1 MTVVDWRDPAN
12 RVLMLAPST
21 KDASLT
27 EEVLH
32 RAGISCLCCSGI
44 EVLCRELSQGVGTI
58 LLPEEVLMHQADGSL
73 ISWLQQQPPWSD
85 LPILVLARLGADSAA
100 VAMAMDR
107 LGNITVLERPMRLA
121 TLISTVR
128 AALRARQRQYQIR
141 DHLLE
146 RERAAAA
153 LREADRRKNEFLAV
167 LAHELRNPLAP
178 IRNSLQILRMTI
190 KGDET
195 TAELTEMMER
205 QVNHMVRL
213 VDDLMEVSRITRGK
227 IELRREP
234 IDIGTVIR
242 NAVETSQPL
251 IDAGGHQLSV
261 KLPTETLMVNG
272 DPVRLSQVIAN
283 LLNNAAKYTDSGGQI
298 GLAVQCKDG
307 RVEITVSDT
316 GVGISTEMLPKVFD
330 MFTQVPSSSGRAQGG
345 LGIGLTLV
353 KSLIEMHE
361 GTIEARSAGVGHG
374 SQFVIRLPLIVD
386 GCPNGHP
393 APQQVPNSL
402 ANRRVLVVDDN
413 RDAANSL
420 ASLLR
425 LLGAEVLALHSGQE
439 ALDRIGQFDPTVVLL
454 DLGMPGM
461 DGYEVA
467 RRIRNQPR
475 FDDLLLVALTG
486 WAQEEDRLR
495 SHLAGFNHHLS
506 KPADVTVL
514 ESLLRSAS
522 TKNSATEYPVV
533 SRSRQ
538 QVPQPTAL
546 AR

>member
-1 MTVVDWRDPAN
+1 
-12 RVLMLAPST
+12 
-21 KDASLT
+21 
-27 EEVLH
+27 
-32 RAGISCLCCSGI
+32 
-44 EVLCRELSQGVGTI
+44 
-58 LLPEEVLMHQADGSL
+58 
-73 ISWLQQQPPWSD
+73 
-85 LPILVLARLGADSAA
+85 
-100 VAMAMDR
+100 
-107 LGNITVLERPMRLA
+107 
-121 TLISTVR
+121 
-128 AALRARQRQYQIR
+128 
-141 DHLLE
+141 
-146 RERAAAA
+146 
-153 LREADRRKNEFLAV
+153 
-167 LAHELRNPLAP
+167 
-178 IRNSLQILRMTI
+178 
-190 KGDET
+190 
-195 TAELTEMMER
+195 
-205 QVNHMVRL
+205 
-213 VDDLMEVSRITRGK
+213 
-227 IELRREP
+227 
-234 IDIGTVIR
+234 VIR

-251 IDAGGHQLSV
+251 IDAGCHQLSV

-307 RVEITVSDT
+307 WVEMTVSDT

-425 LLGAEVLALHSGQE
+425 LLGAEVLALHSGPE

-522 TKNSATEYPVV
+522 TKNSATEHPVV